1 MGLRELKKSAPEF
14 HRNSAYTM
22 TTKSFTKIPALLL
35 GASLLSGHKDSDGK
49 VSREEFVT
57 PSAE

>member
-1 MGLRELKKSAPEF
+1 
-14 HRNSAYTM
+14 M